1 MTPLSVI
8 SLVPVF
14 VQRSGYFPP
23 VCSSFMRNDQVSG
36 NFGGSPPKVSA
47 PLLLTNDG
55 TLPLKAGRSL
65 AVVGPHAT
73 TRAGLLADYAGDS
86 WCYTEK

>member
-1 MTPLSVI
+1 M
-8 SLVPVF
+8 
-14 VQRSGYFPP
+14 G
-23 VCSSFMRNDQVSG
+23 QV
-36 NFGGSPPKVSA
+36 
-47 PLLLTNDG
+47 LLTNDG